1 MGTRKVEK
9 IRRHA
14 AVVTGNFP
22 SIFEHM
28 VIQPLPAAV
37 TRLITEINR
46 PEPDIDRLMELIS
59 SDREIAS
66 MVIKTVN
73 SSLFGLRK
81 TVNSVKHAVT
91 LLGLHNIQ
99 SLALAYATM
108 DALPRP
114 KGGILVQKVFWAESL
129 LRAMLSRSF
138 SKKSFGT
145 QMEEAFTASLMAD
158 LGLPVLLSAWGE
170 DYQPVIEE
178 WKQSP
183 ERLTDLERKHLGWD
197 HAQAGAWLV
206 RSWGFPEEMVG
217 YIGAHNLSWEKIREF
232 ELEDTIVTPIAAA
245 ALTPSVLK
253 PDLKRSESVLDAA
266 IEWLSFTSSEYI
278 DIVNEVRKSLRETL
292 ELFGLLDYD
301 GDVIIDYLLAAAS
314 SENHHPSPLPP

>member
-28 VIQPLPAAV
+28 EIQPLPAAV

-81 TVNSVKHAVT
+81 AVNSVKHAVT
-91 LLGLHNIQ
+91 LLGLHHIQ

-183 ERLTDLERKHLGWD
+183 ERLTDLE
-197 HAQAGAWLV
+197 
-206 RSWGFPEEMVG
+206 
-217 YIGAHNLSWEKIREF
+217 
-232 ELEDTIVTPIAAA
+232 
-245 ALTPSVLK
+245 
-253 PDLKRSESVLDAA
+253 
-266 IEWLSFTSSEYI
+266 
-278 DIVNEVRKSLRETL
+278 
-292 ELFGLLDYD
+292 
-301 GDVIIDYLLAAAS
+301 
-314 SENHHPSPLPP
+314 